1 LTVPQV
7 KQYTDAQQKQA
18 AEEMD
23 KHCASVPMLC
33 EMLNDFGR
41 MRDQAR
47 AALGL
52 PVDTSI

>member
-52 PVDTSI
+52 PVDTSR